1 MDLQAVTGQLFI
13 VDGVVQTVSPE
24 NPIPG
29 LLVQPAPSRAA
40 RSREKDLLFVH
51 LTLSGSLEET
61 AVLHQDILIIIS
73 KTFYKASGSVTAALR
88 QAIVDA
94 NQFLLRHN
102 LSHQGPQR
110 EGAITCSVFRQ
121 GELFTLQVGESL
133 ALLGRNFGIE
143 QMPPKTPSHITPMG
157 RSSGIDIR
165 YYHHGLQAGDLLL
178 LADPRM
184 AHLPVSAYQP
194 ALVDTTIEPS
204 LEELAT
210 LVGSDSA
217 RLVLVEFAGDVPYDL
232 PETAVPVAGMVVAK
246 TAVPQPRRDPQN
258 PPLTTN
264 ERKPQPERPS
274 PKRQEPVAS
283 LTEEKEEEQPNRVDV
298 ENHARRAGSKVALSL
313 SVFTAWLV
321 DLLARLHLSPDDTD
335 DESKEINW
343 LVPALIAITIP
354 ILIAIIVSSV
364 YLQRGRLQHLSE
376 VKTEMGEKIG
386 LAEEA
391 TSDAQSRQLYNEI
404 LLLAQEANSELRP
417 GDEQIAQMRRIARD
431 GLDRLDTVT
440 RLNADLF
447 YEYQTEGTA
456 INPVILRAG
465 IEGGLYT
472 LDIANGYVYEHETD
486 ESYLNATGDPAQI
499 FFNGQAVGSH
509 IVGSVVDMLWRA
521 EGNVEDRPGLAML
534 DANGA
539 LLNFQPGYDNTFAS
553 PLDLASE
560 WVTPTDIAF
569 FDERLYI
576 LDPGA
581 GLIWKYFPT
590 ETGYNANADDRTL
603 DAFNEDPQL
612 QTAVDFDIYSGD
624 GGLVILYADGRIR
637 YYDTRSGRIQWD
649 ESDLLAKGLGTPLAN
664 PTAVKII
671 GRGLNASIFVAD
683 AGNGRIVQISRPTG
697 QVLAQY
703 RATGPNGEELFNDI
717 TSFDVAD
724 TPLRILVTKDNTVYT
739 TIQE

>member
-1 MDLQAVTGQLFI
+1 MDLQAVTDQLFI
-13 VDGVVQTVSPE
+13 VNGVVKAVSPD
-24 NPIPG
+24 NPAPG
-29 LLVQPAPSRAA
+29 LLAQPAPSRAA
-40 RSREKDLLFVH
+40 RSREKDLLFAH
-51 LTLSGSLEET
+51 LTLSGPLEET
-61 AVLHQDILIIIS
+61 AVLHQDLLIIIS
-73 KTFYKASGSVTAALR
+73 KTFYNASGSVTAAMR
-88 QAIVDA
+88 QAVVDA

-110 EGAITCSVFRQ
+110 EGAITCAVYRQ
-121 GELFTLQVGESL
+121 GELFTLQVGESI
-133 ALLGRNFGIE
+133 AFLGRNFGIE
-143 QMPPKTPSHITPMG
+143 QMPPKEPSHITPLG

-165 YYHHGLQAGDLLL
+165 YYHHGLQVGELLL

-184 AHLPVSAYQP
+184 GHLPASAYQS
-194 ALVDTTIEPS
+194 ALVNTTVEQGMEA
-204 LEELAT
+204 LKV

-217 RLVLVEFAGDVPYDL
+217 RLILVEFTGNVPYDL
-232 PETAVPVAGMVVAK
+232 PETIPPVTAAAVAE
-246 TAVPQPRRDPQN
+246 TAVPQPRREGQA
-258 PPLTTN
+258 PPITTT
-264 ERKPQPERPS
+264 ERKPQPVRPS
-274 PKRQEPVAS
+274 PKRQEPVTP
-283 LTEEKEEEQPNRVDV
+283 LQPETEAAGGIDL
-298 ENHARRAGSKVALSL
+298 ENNARRAGSKVALGISI
-313 SVFTAWLV
+313 FTAWLV
-321 DLLARLHLSPDDTD
+321 DLLARLRLAPAS
-335 DESKEINW
+335 EEEERNEINI
-343 LVPALIAITIP
+343 LIPTLIAITIP

-364 YLQRGRLQHLSE
+364 YLQQGRVQRLSE
-376 VKTEMGEKIG
+376 IKTEMGQKAGLVEQAASDDEARQLYNDIMV

-391 TSDAQSRQLYNEI
+391 NTEI
-404 LLLAQEANSELRP
+404 SP
-417 GDEQIAQMRRIARD
+417 GDEQIAQLRDIARN

-440 RLNADLF
+440 RLDAALF
-447 YEYQTEGTA
+447 YEYVTEGTN
-456 INPVILRAG
+456 INPVILQEGFAG
-465 IEGGLYT
+465 GVYT
-472 LDIANGYVYEHETD
+472 LDTANGYVYAHESD
-486 ESYLNATGDPAQI
+486 ESYLNPIGDPQQL
-499 FFNGQAVGSH
+499 FFNQQAIGTH
-509 IVGSVVDMLWRA
+509 IVGSITDMLWRP

-534 DANGA
+534 DVNGA
-539 LLNFQPGYDNTFAS
+539 LLNFQPGYDNTFAA

-581 GLIWKYFPT
+581 GVIWKYFPT
-590 ETGYNANADDRTL
+590 ETGFVTNADDRVIS
-603 DAFNEDPQL
+603 AFDDDPQL

-649 ESDLLAKGLGTPLAN
+649 ESDLLAKGLGTPLLN

-703 RATGPNGEELFNDI
+703 RATGPDGEELFNNI

-724 TPLRILVTKDNTVYT
+724 TPLRILVTKGNAVYG